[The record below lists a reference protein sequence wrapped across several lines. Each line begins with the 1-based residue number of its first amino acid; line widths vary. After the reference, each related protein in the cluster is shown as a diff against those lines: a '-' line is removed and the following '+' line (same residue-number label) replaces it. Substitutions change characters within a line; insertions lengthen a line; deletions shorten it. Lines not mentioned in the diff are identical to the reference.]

1 MDQLMEGE
9 DFVEGESLDSLV
21 LEELTENIELDDD
34 ALMAIEAAQEFMGAY
49 NDELL
54 VEAGLEGDE
63 NSSKE
68 ARDAKAAAALDAIL
82 ATGSSYDAALAV
94 AGDDVADAEGVED
107 KQGPRG
113 FRKYDEDE
121 MSGMSEEQRDQVATY
136 KLTKTEL
143 ANLVPEVRTR
153 DGSHHLHGAHMVV
166 QQLLS
171 PHATPTSFQDW
182 DTINVD
188 WFTNRKEENIPLP
201 EYKLNFIWTV
211 GQACLISS

>member
-107 KQGPRG
+107 KQGPLG

-153 DGSHHLHGAHMVV
+153 DGSHHLHGASSSCSALM
-166 QQLLS
+166 QLPFSFRTGTPLTWTGSRTERRRTS
-171 PHATPTSFQDW
+171 PFRSTS
-182 DTINVD
+182 
-188 WFTNRKEENIPLP
+188 
-201 EYKLNFIWTV
+201 
-211 GQACLISS
+211 